1 LADDPSFDL
10 PWSDSRET
18 PDRLSSTG
26 HEPRTFRTRVG
37 GEGGKSRGLSIR
49 SRDPRLPKCRRKR
62 AGRQVVERRR
72 GSPHWITRPIVKL
85 AAGVGVDTHPGY
97 NSSRRRQ
104 ENGLFAMRA
113 CIRSPRPVMSR
124 PPTQEPDGSGSIGF
138 TLVVPAPR
146 SLRISSSKAGSGRDP
161 RAHAAPPRDG
171 ADDDLSQRDLRRLS
185 RRGSSSPRR
194 RRSAPTPGVSSA
206 RDACVSGGAFP
217 PHLWFV
223 TLIGSCPS
231 EASKAGQLYGMKTII
246 HQPSS
251 RRAAPREPSRIH
263 SPVCRPRLGILLRHR
278 RAEGFRASAS
288 HPLSPHLQ
296 SSNGFQGG
304 DSDPFDRPK
313 LPWKASG
320 NPAPPF
326 DS

>member
-1 LADDPSFDL
+1 MPPPSRKMMSFSAPCRERRSPHFLTGLEKGGPLADDPSFDL

-171 ADDDLSQRDLRRLS
+171 ADDDRSQRDLRRLS

-217 PHLWFV
+217 PHRWFV

-231 EASKAGQLYGMKTII
+231 EASKATQLKAAD
-246 HQPSS
+246 SS
-251 RRAAPREPSRIH
+251 LK
-263 SPVCRPRLGILLRHR
+263 C
-278 RAEGFRASAS
+278 
-288 HPLSPHLQ
+288 
-296 SSNGFQGG
+296 N
-304 DSDPFDRPK
+304 FD
-313 LPWKASG
+313 
-320 NPAPPF
+320 
-326 DS
+326 